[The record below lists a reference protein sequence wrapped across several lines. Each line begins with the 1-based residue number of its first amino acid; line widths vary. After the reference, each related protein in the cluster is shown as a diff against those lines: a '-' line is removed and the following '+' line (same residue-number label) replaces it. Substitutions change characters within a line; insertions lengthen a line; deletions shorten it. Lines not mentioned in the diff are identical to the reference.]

1 MQGACER
8 IVLPR
13 VVDVIDG
20 FRYLCCTR
28 DRMKI
33 KSRDEEWEL
42 DADRPEGGIFDFE
55 MVTAG
60 LSCTRTSTRTA

>member
-1 MQGACER
+1 
-8 IVLPR
+8 
-13 VVDVIDG
+13 
-20 FRYLCCTR
+20 
-28 DRMKI
+28 MKI